1 MKEKEIRSIF
11 SFNLEKKRDKL
22 NTISQLQISE
32 KKFEKICHLLFGNSL
47 SVKLSIK
54 FFSHFKETQS
64 QQMTNF
70 SDSKMTH
77 FWIIMTLLAV
87 KVFLTVKECLEALK
101 DMDSEKSSPRID
113 GLPAEFYKTFWMI

>member
-11 SFNLEKKRDKL
+11 SFNLEKKRDKV

-32 KKFEKICHLLFGNSL
+32 KKICHLLFGNSL

-77 FWIIMTLLAV
+77 FWIIMTLLTV

-101 DMDSEKSSPRID
+101 DMDSEKSSPGID